1 MLKGINQADPKL
13 ISPIQ
18 HYGCYFLTL
27 AQASLIVF
35 QGEEGCQRL
44 NGIWVK
50 ATELGIISGDIN
62 HDGDVDDDG
71 EAEIQNA
78 TRLAQEFFGLK
89 VKYDG
94 IHHGAD
100 EPIPANVKIV
110 IGQYFSIV
118 ATSLLG
124 ITSILLNVFKINADL
139 LKSNFYGILLA
150 ASIVIGFVFIGSMV
164 ISVIFCFLG
173 FYQASKEEDD
183 FKKAMICAVGHYI

>member
-1 MLKGINQADPKL
+1 MLKGINQADSRL

-27 AQASLIVF
+27 AEASPVLF
-35 QGEEGCQRL
+35 KGDEGCQRL

-71 EAEIQNA
+71 EAEIQDV

-94 IHHGAD
+94 IHHKAD
-100 EPIPANVKIV
+100 EAIPADVKIV
-110 IGQYFSIV
+110 IGQYWYKGGHFV
-118 ATSLLG
+118 
-124 ITSILLNVFKINADL
+124 LLNKSKKVTYDSYGKSNTVKNGY
-139 LKSNFYGILLA
+139 LKSMRWLY
-150 ASIVIGFVFIGSMV
+150 SI
-164 ISVIFCFLG
+164 
-173 FYQASKEEDD
+173 
-183 FKKAMICAVGHYI
+183 

>member
-1 MLKGINQADPKL
+1 MLKGINQADTRL

-27 AQASLIVF
+27 AEASPIIF
-35 QGEEGCQRL
+35 KEDEGCQRL

-78 TRLAQEFFGLK
+78 TRLAQEFFNLK

-94 IHHGAD
+94 IHHKAD
-100 EPIPANVKIV
+100 ELIPANVKIV
-110 IGQYFSIV
+110 IGQYWYKSGHFV
-118 ATSLLG
+118 
-124 ITSILLNVFKINADL
+124 LLNKSKKVTYDSYGKSNTVNL
-139 LKSNFYGILLA
+139 LKPTL
-150 ASIVIGFVFIGSMV
+150 
-164 ISVIFCFLG
+164 
-173 FYQASKEEDD
+173 QEW
-183 FKKAMICAVGHYI
+183 

>member
-1 MLKGINQADPKL
+1 MLKGINQADPGL

-71 EAEIQNA
+71 EAEIQDV
-78 TRLAQEFFGLK
+78 TRLAQEFFKLK

-100 EPIPANVKIV
+100 EIIPANVKIV
-110 IGQYFSIV
+110 IGQYWYKGGHFV
-118 ATSLLG
+118 LLDKSKKVTFDSYG
-124 ITSILLNVFKINADL
+124 
-139 LKSNFYGILLA
+139 KSNTVKNGYLKTMRWFYA
-150 ASIVIGFVFIGSMV
+150 
-164 ISVIFCFLG
+164 
-173 FYQASKEEDD
+173 D
-183 FKKAMICAVGHYI
+183 